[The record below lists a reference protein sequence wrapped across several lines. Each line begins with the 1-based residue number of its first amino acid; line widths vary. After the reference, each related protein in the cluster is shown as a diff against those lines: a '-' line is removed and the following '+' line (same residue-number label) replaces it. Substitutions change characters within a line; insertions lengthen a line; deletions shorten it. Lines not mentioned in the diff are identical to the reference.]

1 MKRLYRSVQERKIA
15 GVCGGLGDY
24 FDLDPVF
31 FRLFFLLSILFGGL
45 GAVAYLVMWLMVPA
59 QDGARR
65 EGGRLRLSATDRR
78 IAGVCGGLGAFFD
91 LDPLL
96 FRVAFVV
103 LAFVGGLGI
112 LLYLALWLV
121 VPGSARTVT
130 SGEHPGRGGI

>member
-1 MKRLYRSVQERKIA
+1 MKKLHRMTQDSKIA
-15 GVCGGLGDY
+15 GVCGGLGAY
-24 FDLDPVF
+24 FDIDPVF
-31 FRLFFLLSILFGGL
+31 FRLVFLLSIFFGGL

-65 EGGRLRLSATDRR
+65 EGSRLRLSATDRK
-78 IAGVCGGLGAFFD
+78 IGGVCGGLGEFFD

-112 LLYLALWLV
+112 LLYLVLWLV
-121 VPGSARTVT
+121 VPGSAMSVT
-130 SGEHPGRGGI
+130 SGKQPGRN

>member
-1 MKRLYRSVQERKIA
+1 MRKLYRSMQDRKIA
-15 GVCGGLGDY
+15 GVCGGLGAY
-24 FDLDPVF
+24 FDIDPVF
-31 FRLFFLLSILFGGL
+31 FRLVFLLSILFGGL

-65 EGGRLRLSATDRR
+65 EGSRLRLSATDRK
-78 IAGVCGGLGAFFD
+78 IGGVCGGLGEFFD

-112 LLYLALWLV
+112 LLYLVLWLV
-121 VPGSARTVT
+121 VPGSARSVT
-130 SGEHPGRGGI
+130 SGEQSGGT